1 MSNFSRLVI
10 DPNRSKSDL
19 DLIVENPFGV
29 KIPEIKILNLKKNK
43 IEYLTIIKVSFKA
56 SS

>member
-19 DLIVENPFGV
+19 DLIVENPFG
-29 KIPEIKILNLKKNK
+29 EN
-43 IEYLTIIKVSFKA
+43 
-56 SS
+56 